1 MSELLELVEE
11 CGKVTQKGRGF
22 WVAKRLWGEPHMG
35 ERCYTV
41 VSDTGFS
48 IEIGCT
54 DLLSPE
60 SREVLLQFG
69 SYPLT
74 IGLSELQAQK
84 IADILNGDDN
94 G

>member
-1 MSELLELVEE
+1 MSEILELVEE
-11 CGKVTQKGRGF
+11 NGSVTEKGRGF
-22 WVAKRLWGEPHMG
+22 WIAKKLWGEKHMG
-35 ERCYTV
+35 DLCWTV
-41 VSDTGFS
+41 CSDTGFS
-48 IEIGCT
+48 VEIGCT
-54 DLLSPE
+54 ELLSPE